1 MRGLGDLGWLQ
12 FQQLCALA
20 LQAEAGLDPAEW
32 EGAADRSRTLVSV
45 EPLRF
50 AGRTLQPPVLVRCAW
65 LRGDADERRL
75 RLGPLDGPAARL
87 TFVNAAPAEL
97 GELPERHLVVGEQAL
112 VEAVDR
118 HPAVRLGAAGAAPPR
133 PPPPPAEGSTLDLAA
148 ALELA
153 GVFVPTLAYER
164 ALARLRRHHFLV

>member
-20 LQAEAGLDPAEW
+20 LQAEAGLHPAEW
-32 EGAADRSRTLVSV
+32 EGAADRSRPLVSV

-65 LRGDADERRL
+65 LRGDADERRI

-87 TFVNAAPAEL
+87 TFVNAAPEEL
-97 GELPERHLVVGEQAL
+97 GPLPSEHVVIGERELLA
-112 VEAVDR
+112 AIDR
-118 HPAVRLGAAGAAPPR
+118 HPEVRLGLPSRAPPR
-133 PPPPPAEGSTLDLAA
+133 PPPPARPAPPAPAA
-148 ALELA
+148 
-153 GVFVPTLAYER
+153 
-164 ALARLRRHHFLV
+164 